1 MASQVVFD
9 YVSCVLSMRLD
20 ITVYY
25 GQFVLST
32 VITSQFKVDDF
43 IFFTISH
50 AYTWTFSLQICEL

>member
-43 IFFTISH
+43 ILFTH
-50 AYTWTFSLQICEL
+50 AYLWTFSLQICEL